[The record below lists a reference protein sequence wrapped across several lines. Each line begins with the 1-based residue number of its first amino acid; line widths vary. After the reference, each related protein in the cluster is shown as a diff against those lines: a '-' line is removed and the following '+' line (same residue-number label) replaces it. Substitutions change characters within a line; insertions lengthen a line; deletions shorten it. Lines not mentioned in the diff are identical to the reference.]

1 MLSIACSP
9 VLNHNK
15 PSLQAIKATIIML
28 SIAYSPVAIITMK
41 PCLEPLKAKIY
52 RETHTC
58 RYIHPPKEDG
68 RFIFKSVRVRIGAI
82 SAALGN

>member
-15 PSLQAIKATIIML
+15 PGLQAIKATIIML

-41 PCLEPLKAKIY
+41 PCLEPLKAKILRLSITY
-52 RETHTC
+52 KLGTHTYKHMHT
-58 RYIHPPKEDG
+58 YIIYIYSH
-68 RFIFKSVRVRIGAI
+68 IHICI
-82 SAALGN
+82 